1 MGGQGPC
8 SKAADTASIAD
19 DAVNDHW
26 LSVVRHLSTQRY
38 QSDRDLESKAPAVT
52 PVTFYRPAS
61 LRKAALR
68 SARIGVLFPDADQ
81 R

>member
-1 MGGQGPC
+1 
-8 SKAADTASIAD
+8 SAADAVASFSGRVDQTIL
-19 DAVNDHW
+19 NDHW